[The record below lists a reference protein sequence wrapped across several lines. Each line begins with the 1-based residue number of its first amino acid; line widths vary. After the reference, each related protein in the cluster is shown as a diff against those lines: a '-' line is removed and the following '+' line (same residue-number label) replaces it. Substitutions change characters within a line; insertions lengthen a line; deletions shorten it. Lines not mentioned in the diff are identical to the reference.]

1 VFSNIT
7 TDCANVFP
15 LIFSELNASSIDNV
29 EVAANCAVELLS
41 LSLNDESFVQIKS
54 IIAGNVDSLLAS
66 ASVAIN
72 KNDVECAEQLSRV
85 FSQLALA
92 HSSQIIATGQ
102 TQILEILVKLLT
114 DVPEL
119 SCRSQIAFWKD
130 LFRKLQKCGEEKQK
144 YLTQFE
150 QTLLQL
156 LESLCRKATMPDYS
170 FQELNE
176 TSMREEPFDEICKL
190 RKDIGSLIRALSKC
204 CGTLPVLNLLDTR
217 IAKSFTLL
225 QQASGD

>member
-102 TQILEILVKLLT
+102 T

>member
-1 VFSNIT
+1 M
-7 TDCANVFP
+7 
-15 LIFSELNASSIDNV
+15 
-29 EVAANCAVELLS
+29 ELLS

-72 KNDVECAEQLSRV
+72 KNDVERAEQLSRV

-119 SCRSQIAFWKD
+119 SCRS
-130 LFRKLQKCGEEKQK
+130 
-144 YLTQFE
+144 
-150 QTLLQL
+150 
-156 LESLCRKATMPDYS
+156 
-170 FQELNE
+170 
-176 TSMREEPFDEICKL
+176 
-190 RKDIGSLIRALSKC
+190 
-204 CGTLPVLNLLDTR
+204 
-217 IAKSFTLL
+217 
-225 QQASGD
+225 